1 MRPAIGTP
9 IRVRQSE
16 NAKEL
21 IASPTRFIT
30 RTMTAVQKP
39 HGRRRH
45 KPVAA
50 AAHAR
55 QTVPIRTTPN
65 LPNGSNPSRAR
76 GFRPQRTS
84 MGVPGTSRIS
94 AVSPEARTPKRKKN
108 ERTDIPTGRRCC
120 SFMSRWIFLPLLSE
134 VVVTVSVLRSAARH
148 ALPIGAI
155 SLADLRTHLLFCP
168 QFQGPF

>member
-30 RTMTAVQKP
+30 RTTTAVQKP

-65 LPNGSNPSRAR
+65 LPNESNLHEREGLDPREHPWASRELA
-76 GFRPQRTS
+76 G
-84 MGVPGTSRIS
+84 
-94 AVSPEARTPKRKKN
+94 
-108 ERTDIPTGRRCC
+108 
-120 SFMSRWIFLPLLSE
+120 
-134 VVVTVSVLRSAARH
+134 SVLSARKRGHRREKRMRGRNSDWAALLLVHVTLDFPTPSVRGGSHGFDQPPEH
-148 ALPIGAI
+148 ALPIAAI
-155 SLADLRTHLLFCP
+155 SFA
-168 QFQGPF
+168 